1 MFKSK
6 AAEILR
12 KTGGWA
18 SMDIGYSSLLK
29 KNHPFLNVRTKYLLC
44 RQGPCS
50 SELRNSYLTAL
61 ARLDISTYSCWLKS
75 GYTHLSQKRA
85 HIASLT
91 ANEGDVSSKPFVL
104 LNQIQVISY
113 IGLEIWNVSLQIIL
127 IWTFIRVLC
136 IRTRPRVNC
145 ADVCNSHATTV

>member
-1 MFKSK
+1 MKKRERNNKKTKFIPDCLIHFEVIFSNNLWHHMTTCLSRKQQRSWGRREDGR
-6 AAEILR
+6 AWIL
-12 KTGGWA
+12 KFV
-18 SMDIGYSSLLK
+18 K
-29 KNHPFLNVRTKYLLC
+29 KEPPLLNVRTKYLLC
-44 RQGPCS
+44 RPGPCS

-91 ANEGDVSSKPFVL
+91 ANEGDVTSKPFVL

-113 IGLEIWNVSLQIIL
+113 IRL
-127 IWTFIRVLC
+127 
-136 IRTRPRVNC
+136 
-145 ADVCNSHATTV
+145 